1 MSQSTLLEAVRDA
14 ARVAGSVALSHFR
27 ASLSVERKADG
38 SEVTIADRESERAV
52 RDWIARRFPD
62 DAILGEE
69 LGSQGEPGHRR
80 WLVDPI
86 DGTRTYVRGVPMW
99 GSMVAVE
106 EGGTVLAGAICC
118 PATDDEVAAA
128 LGEGCWHNGARTR
141 VSHVADLADATI
153 LATDER
159 FRHHAWR
166 EGPWRRLAGDVA
178 TARTWGDCY
187 GYVLL
192 ATGRAE
198 VMADD
203 RLSPWDVAA
212 VVPIMHEAGGVL
224 TDWRGQPGMGTDAVA
239 TNAALA
245 DIVRARLGIPE
256 RNG

>member
-1 MSQSTLLEAVRDA
+1 MSQTMLLEAVRDA
-14 ARVAGSVALSHFR
+14 ARVAGNVALSHFR
-27 ASLSVERKADG
+27 GSLSIERKADG
-38 SEVTIADRESERAV
+38 SEVTIADRESERVV
-52 RDWIARRFPD
+52 RDWIAHRFPG

-69 LGSQGEPGHRR
+69 LGSQGEPGRRR

-86 DGTRTYVRGVPMW
+86 DGTRTYVRGVPLW

-118 PATDDEVAAA
+118 PATGDLVAAA
-128 LGEGCWHNGARTR
+128 LGEGCWHNDARTH
-141 VSHVADLADATI
+141 VSLVSDLGDSTI

-159 FRHHAWR
+159 FRHNPWR
-166 EGPWRRLAGDVA
+166 EGRWRHLAGGVA

-203 RLSPWDVAA
+203 RLSPWDIAA
-212 VVPIMHEAGGVL
+212 VVPIIHEAGGVL

-245 DIVRARLGIPE
+245 DIVRTRLGIPE
-256 RNG
+256 KNG